1 MSRYSRI
8 FVALT
13 ILLSGLALVPRVG
26 LVAGTVTWER
36 FAGGYQ
42 TPTPSVTATTPKPTM
57 TATPSGQ
64 ACTHS
69 HGYWKNHPEEWPV
82 TTLVIGNKTYN
93 QAELLQIL
101 KTPPRGDATYL
112 LARQLIAAKLNIA
125 NGSDPTDIAQVIA
138 DADAWLVEHPLGS
151 DPDNPERR
159 EGIALANLLARY
171 NGGGSGPGPCD
182 DGEEASPFS
191 SAVGLKQ
198 LLPAAKR

>member
-1 MSRYSRI
+1 MSGHSRI
-8 FVALT
+8 FFALA
-13 ILLSGLALVPRVG
+13 ILLSGLAIAPQVG

-57 TATPSGQ
+57 TATPSGP

-69 HGYWKNHPEEWPV
+69 HGYWKNHPDEWPV
-82 TTLVIGNKTYN
+82 TTLTIGGETYN

-101 KTPPRGDATYL
+101 TTPPRGDATYL

-138 DADAWLVEHPLGS
+138 DADAWLMEHPLGS
-151 DPDNPERR
+151 DPRNPERR
-159 EGIALANLLARY
+159 EGIRLMSQLARY
-171 NGGGSGPGPCD
+171 NGGGSGPGPCN
-182 DGEEASPFS
+182 DGEPEPPFS
-191 SAVGLKQ
+191 SANGLKR
-198 LLPAAKR
+198 LLPAGRR